1 MSIDINKIKEAK
13 AQNGD
18 VIREYEE
25 QYLTAIAELDNMMRR
40 IEEEDIFDE
49 AIENGLIESDPMWL
63 RVGLRH
69 NSEDIKV
76 TLYISDIS
84 NRNGQ
89 FIHTLLPKVDAGYYD
104 QFASKYNEFLE
115 KVVEYLRSQKL
126 KVSPKWQAYTGDDYA
141 GIFGRQAE
149 ALCSDMLIS
158 LPEE

>member
-18 VIREYEE
+18 VVSEYEE
-25 QYLTAIAELDNMMRR
+25 QYLTAIAELDTIMRR

-69 NSEDIKV
+69 NAEDIKV

-84 NRNGQ
+84 NRNSQ
-89 FIHTLLPKVDAGYYD
+89 FLHTLLPKVDAGYYD
-104 QFASKYNEFLE
+104 RFASKYNEFLE

-126 KVSPKWQAYTGDDYA
+126 KVSPKWEAYTGDDYA
-141 GIFGRQAE
+141 GIFGRRAE